1 MPFEVVT
8 PFVMD
13 MNAARIFAPWTA
25 GAVLLEVNHKVH
37 RRGGRKRIFTL
48 GPVTR
53 HPERA

>member
-25 GAVLLEVNHKVH
+25 GAVLAEVNHKSIGAAAATGFS
-37 RRGGRKRIFTL
+37 R
-48 GPVTR
+48 PNQ
-53 HPERA
+53 

>member
-13 MNAARIFAPWTA
+13 MNAARIFAPWTV

-37 RRGGRKRIFTL
+37 RRGGRKRIFT
-48 GPVTR
+48 R
-53 HPERA
+53 